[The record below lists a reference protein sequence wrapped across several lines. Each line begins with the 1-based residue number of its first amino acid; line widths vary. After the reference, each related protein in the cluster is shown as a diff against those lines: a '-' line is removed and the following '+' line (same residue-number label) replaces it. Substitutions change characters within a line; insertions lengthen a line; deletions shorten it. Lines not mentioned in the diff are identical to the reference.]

1 MRRIERGPT
10 PTALFAT
17 GRVATPASSSAD
29 RASAVIPSAAILSSA
44 ILPVSTVVVAV
55 LGVLLLLTRP
65 VALSASSAAGYTP
78 TLDTHA
84 ALGGEEEH

>member
-1 MRRIERGPT
+1 MRRIGRGPT

-29 RASAVIPSAAILSSA
+29 RASAVVPSAAILSSA
-44 ILPVSTVVVAV
+44 VLPVSAVVAI
-55 LGVLLLLTRP
+55 LGVLVLLTRP
-65 VALSASSAAGYTP
+65 VALSASSAAGHTP

-84 ALGGEEEH
+84 ASGGQEEH